1 MPKSSKEDTKTF
13 SNFNL
18 NGVCAQLLSHF
29 QLFVTLWTVPG
40 QAPLS
45 LGLSQ
50 QKYWSGLPFPPP
62 EDFTEPR
69 IDLASLMSPALSGGF
84 FTTRAT
90 ILELND

>member
-18 NGVCAQLLSHF
+18 NGVCAQLLSCF

-45 LGLSQ
+45 MGLSQ
-50 QKYWSGLPFPPP
+50 QKYCSGLPFPTP
-62 EDFTEPR
+62 EDIPDPGINPHLPR
-69 IDLASLMSPALSGGF
+69 LLHWRADSLPLS
-84 FTTRAT
+84 R
-90 ILELND
+90 LENPLT